1 MYNIY
6 QAIDNYFTQ
15 NFRISRVSIVRN
27 VPGSVTE
34 DDFSCRWGSTIPL
47 HRVVRSKFPRK
58 WHRSRKTRTF
68 AGTSLRRAR
77 YTYLYT
83 AVAILITR
91 DREIAKKR
99 ARADSIQKTKK
110 NTNFQTPMKSWFH
123 SKRNKNKES
132 SSAIIK
138 IILVDRR
145 SNRLRCCL

>member
-15 NFRISRVSIVRN
+15 NFRISRVSIARN

-34 DDFSCRWGSTIPL
+34 DGFSCRRGSTL
-47 HRVVRSKFPRK
+47 HRVVRSKFPRN

-77 YTYLYT
+77 YAYLYT
-83 AVAILITR
+83 AVAVLITR

-99 ARADSIQKTKK
+99 ARADSIQKAKEKK
-110 NTNFQTPMKSWFH
+110 YKFWDTDEKLIPFEEK
-123 SKRNKNKES
+123 
-132 SSAIIK
+132 
-138 IILVDRR
+138 
-145 SNRLRCCL
+145 